1 MGCRSGSVL
10 HVLDV
15 VQSERGG
22 DRTAD
27 DDADDGR
34 PKPQRRRAPQ
44 DEGHNDD
51 DGCQGDQRRSRGGSP
66 SGTSASMPN
75 TMGMTVAAIS
85 MMTVPETTGVKI
97 RRRTERRAARAN
109 WNSAD
114 MTTRLAIT
122 AGPPSTSAATQ
133 TAKNAPEA
141 PMTRM
146 CPAPMRQTRAAGMM
160 VVMPLIS
167 SAANTAHAR
176 YSAG

>member
-1 MGCRSGSVL
+1 MA
-10 HVLDV
+10 V
-15 VQSERGG
+15 VAKAANGE
-22 DRTAD
+22 A
-27 DDADDGR
+27 A
-34 PKPQRRRAPQ
+34 
-44 DEGHNDD
+44 EGV
-51 DGCQGDQRRSRGGSP
+51 P

-97 RRRTERRAARAN
+97 RRSTERRAARAN

-146 CPAPMRQTRAAGMM
+146 CPAPMRQTRAAWMM